1 MERFTKA
8 EEDEKVRRQIV
19 KARKDRVC
27 MGLRKP
33 GKSWNLRILFSRP
46 GNSWNLIVSP

>member
-19 KARKDRVC
+19 KARKDRFR
-27 MGLRKP
+27 MGLGKP